1 MRIITLRTICGI
13 LWLSVLPA
21 ATLAQYGSAPNN
33 YYPDQY
39 TGSTFTGTVTEVKD
53 GQIKLTYS
61 KKDKTDT
68 FTGHL
73 EANCSVPTVNGLGMT
88 ASDLTLGTVITAF
101 FNGETKKVN
110 GQKQKE
116 NVILAVSFEVWQGQ
130 KIADDKKKIYP
141 CSTRHH
147 LQFRAWN

>member
-1 MRIITLRTICGI
+1 MRTIMLRAICGI
-13 LWLSVLPA
+13 VWLGILPA
-21 ATLAQYGSAPNN
+21 ATLAQYGVAPNN
-33 YYPDQY
+33 YYPDRY
-39 TGSTFTGTVTEVKD
+39 AGSTFTGTVTEVKD
-53 GQIKLTYS
+53 GQITLTYS

-116 NVILAVSFEVWQGQ
+116 NVILAVSFDVWQGT

-141 CSTRHH
+141 CSTSHH